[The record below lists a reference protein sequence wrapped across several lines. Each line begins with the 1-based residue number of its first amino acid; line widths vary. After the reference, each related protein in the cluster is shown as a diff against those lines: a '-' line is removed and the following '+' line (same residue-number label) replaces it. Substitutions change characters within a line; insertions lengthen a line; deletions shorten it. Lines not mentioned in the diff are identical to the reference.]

1 MVQNNYSMILFPT
14 AKLNL
19 GLQITAKR
27 PDGYHNI
34 QTVFYQFPLK
44 DVLEIVEDS
53 TLGGG
58 KCVFKSTG
66 LPIPAGENLC
76 VRAYKLLNVKMPL
89 PGVRIHLH
97 KIIPMGAG
105 LGGGSSDAA
114 YTLSLLNSLFKLNLM
129 VNELQDLALQLGS
142 DCPLFIKR
150 EVQYAEGRG
159 EILTKIDLNLKGMY
173 LIVIN
178 PKIHISTSE
187 AFADV
192 VAIEAPS
199 CKKIVQQ
206 PISTWKTDLVNDFEA
221 SVFPLYPDL
230 KNIKDML
237 YSLGADYAAMSG
249 SGSTL
254 FGLFSDEFPTTDWN
268 EDYYVWQ
275 TQL

>member
-1 MVQNNYSMILFPT
+1 MQNNYSMILFPT

-27 PDGYHNI
+27 TDGYHNI

-53 TLGGG
+53 TLVCG

-66 LPIPAGENLC
+66 LPIPVGENLC
-76 VRAYKLLNVKMPL
+76 VRAYNLLNVKIPL

-114 YTLSLLNSLFKLNLM
+114 YTLSLLNILFKLNLS
-129 VNELQDLALQLGS
+129 VDELREFALELGS
-142 DCPLFIKR
+142 DCPLFIES

-159 EILTKIDLNLKGMY
+159 EVLTKINLNLKGMH
-173 LIVIN
+173 LLVIN
-178 PKIHISTSE
+178 PNIHISTAE
-187 AFADV
+187 AFVNIKSSV
-192 VAIEAPS
+192 VPPCKVIIE
-199 CKKIVQQ
+199 QD
-206 PISTWKTDLVNDFEA
+206 ISAWKQVLVNDFEA
-221 SVFPLYPDL
+221 SIFPTYPEL
-230 KNIKDML
+230 KVIKDKL
-237 YSLGADYAAMSG
+237 YALGADYAAMSG

-254 FGLFSDEFPTTDWN
+254 FGLFKDEVPTEDWDK
-268 EDYYVWQ
+268 DYFVWN
-275 TQL
+275 TRL